1 MHGLDNGSAGYDFK
15 SLVRQLFESLKGNN
29 KMEISLALGGGGAK
43 GNAHI
48 GVLRRLE
55 KEGYKIRSV
64 AGTSFGGLVAV
75 FYALGYSPKEI
86 QAIFESVN
94 QNNLYG
100 RSPSDGPSLLGMAGV
115 RDLLDRVIG
124 DKTFKDT
131 RIPCAV
137 TAVDINSGAE
147 VILSDGSLKAALLAT
162 IALPGIFPVQRLN
175 GYQLVDG
182 GVLNP
187 VPVNVARILS
197 PGLPVVAV
205 VLNDP
210 IDLPVRGYNLPI
222 PSIVP
227 RQIAERLARISLAQS
242 LDIFLRSVD
251 VSSRYVSHLRLQVD
265 KPDVLVRPDVHT
277 ISLLDQVT
285 VEEVAQKGEQA
296 LEQVLPELK
305 RKTAWIARLGRRV
318 FGVEQ

>member
-1 MHGLDNGSAGYDFK
+1 MD
-15 SLVRQLFESLKGNN
+15 
-29 KMEISLALGGGGAK
+29 ITLALGGGGAK

-64 AGTSFGGLVAV
+64 AGTSYGGLVAV
-75 FYALGYSPKEI
+75 FYALGYSPNEI
-86 QAIFESVN
+86 QAIFEAVD
-94 QNNLYG
+94 QNDLYG
-100 RSPSDGPSLLGMAGV
+100 RSPLDGPSLLGLAGV
-115 RDLLDRVIG
+115 RELLDRVIG
-124 DKTFKDT
+124 DKTFNDT

-137 TAVDINSGAE
+137 TAVDINSGSE
-147 VILSDGSLKAALLAT
+147 VILSEGSLNAALLAT
-162 IALPGIFPVQRLN
+162 VALPGIFPVQHLHDF
-175 GYQLVDG
+175 QLVDG

-187 VPVNVARILS
+187 VPVTVARLLS

-227 RQIAERLARISLAQS
+227 RQIAERLSRISLAQS
-242 LDIFLRSVD
+242 LDVFLRSVD
-251 VSSRYVSHLRLQVD
+251 VSSRYVSHLRLQAD
-265 KPDVLVRPDVHT
+265 KPDVIVRPDVHT
-277 ISLLDQVT
+277 ISLLDQVII
-285 VEEVAQKGEQA
+285 EELAQKGEQA

-305 RKTAWIARLGRRV
+305 RKTAWTARLGRRV
-318 FGVEQ
+318 FGAKK

>member
-1 MHGLDNGSAGYDFK
+1 MN
-15 SLVRQLFESLKGNN
+15 
-29 KMEISLALGGGGAK
+29 ITLALGGGGAK

-55 KEGYKIRSV
+55 KEGYKINSI
-64 AGTSFGGLVAV
+64 AGTSYGGLVAV

-86 QAIFESVN
+86 QAIFESVD
-94 QNNLYG
+94 QKNLYG
-100 RSPSDGPSLLGMAGV
+100 RSPNDGPSLLGMAGV
-115 RDLLDRVIG
+115 RELLDRVIG
-124 DKTFKDT
+124 EKTFNDT

-137 TAVDINSGAE
+137 TAVDINSGGE
-147 VILSDGSLKAALLAT
+147 VILSDGSLQVALLAT
-162 IALPGIFPVQRLN
+162 IALPGIFPVQRLD
-175 GYQLVDG
+175 GLELVDG

-187 VPVNVARILS
+187 VPVTVARILS

-227 RQIAERLARISLAQS
+227 RQIAERLSRISLAQS

-265 KPDVLVRPDVHT
+265 KPEVLVRPDVHH
-277 ISLLDQVT
+277 ISLLDQVSI
-285 VEEVAQKGEQA
+285 EDVALLGEQA
-296 LEQVLPELK
+296 LEMVLPDLK
-305 RKTAWIARLGRRV
+305 RETSWSARLSRRV
-318 FGVEQ
+318 FGAK

>member
-1 MHGLDNGSAGYDFK
+1 MD
-15 SLVRQLFESLKGNN
+15 
-29 KMEISLALGGGGAK
+29 ITLALGGGGAK

-55 KEGYKIRSV
+55 KEGYRVRSV
-64 AGTSFGGLVAV
+64 AGTSYGGLVAAL
-75 FYALGYSPKEI
+75 YAIGYSPNEI
-86 QAIFESVN
+86 QAIFESVD
-94 QNNLYG
+94 QNALYG
-100 RSPSDGPSLLGMAGV
+100 RALQDGPSLLGLAGV
-115 RDLLDRVIG
+115 RRLLERLIG
-124 DKTFKDT
+124 DKTFQDT

-137 TAVDINSGAE
+137 TAVDINNGSE
-147 VILSDGSLKAALLAT
+147 VILSEGSLKAAVLAT
-162 IALPGIFPVQRLN
+162 IALPGIFPVQHLN
-175 GYQLVDG
+175 GFALVDG

-187 VPVNVARILS
+187 VPVSVARLLS

-227 RQIAERLARISLAQS
+227 RQIAERLSRISLAQS

-265 KPDVLVRPDVHT
+265 KPDVIVRPDVHH
-277 ISLLDQVT
+277 ISLLDKVA
-285 VEEVAQKGEQA
+285 VADVAQLGEQA
-296 LEQVLPELK
+296 LENVLPDLK
-305 RKTAWIARLGRRV
+305 RKTAWMTRIGKRI
-318 FGVEQ
+318 FGSN